1 MVALSKHIDIYSDG
15 SYAIGYPAI
24 IPDGYSLYQLKDDY
38 AVFGSPRVCSVG
50 GCPAQVP
57 MLDFDK
63 ADVNFDLD
71 MQMYLCAINEGMTYA
86 AIMSL
91 MGDTKVFMNGTGI
104 GGSEDRNNY
113 ITGNIGHPKNPFTD
127 KFRSM
132 NLNTHLG
139 YEQDGRL
146 FPLALDGVIAPPMK
160 TGKARPQRPE
170 DAHMDDY
177 LITPKT
183 HPWFFIRCTNVKWKP
198 DTRTLDYGPFEGGV
212 YKSWMT
218 DDTLQHTFFPF
229 VTTLHK
235 GISTPSNWWRK
246 LAPGEPIPSAVRRG

>member
-1 MVALSKHIDIYSDG
+1 MATVSKHIDVYSDG
-15 SYAIGYPAI
+15 SYNITHPFF
-24 IPDGYSLYQLKDDY
+24 IPEGYSLYQLKDDY
-38 AVFGSPRVCSVG
+38 AVWGSPRSCAYG

-57 MLDFDK
+57 MLVFDK
-63 ADVNFDLD
+63 ADVQFDLD
-71 MQMYLCAINEGMTYA
+71 MQMYLVAINEGMSYA

-104 GGSEDRNNY
+104 SGAEDRNNY
-113 ITGNIGHPKNPFTD
+113 ISGNIGHEKDPYTD

-139 YEQDGRL
+139 YEKDG
-146 FPLALDGVIAPPMK
+146 FMHPLALDGTVAPPMK
-160 TGKARPQRPE
+160 PGKIRPRHPD

-183 HPWFFIRCTNVKWKP
+183 HPWFFIRCTNVKWKS

-212 YKSWMT
+212 YRSWME
-218 DDTLQHTFFPF
+218 DDNLQHTFFPF
-229 VTTLHK
+229 ITTLHK
-235 GISTPSNWWRK
+235 GISTPLNWWRK
-246 LAPGEPIPSAVRRG
+246 LQPGEKIPSAVRRG